1 MRQILAFFAAAA
13 LATVVALPTAV
24 ACDGEHKD
32 EQPSQKQAPA
42 AQLKTASFKVNGM
55 HCQGCGEKIK
65 TTLAKT
71 TGVHKV
77 EVKQADK
84 RIVVD
89 YDAKK
94 ISPEKIAKIIS
105 DLGYP
110 ASAEA

>member
-1 MRQILAFFAAAA
+1 MRKFLSLFAAAA
-13 LATVVALPTAV
+13 LMTVLGLPAAT

-32 EQPSQKQAPA
+32 EQPSQKQPPA
-42 AQLKTASFKVNGM
+42 AQLKTASFRVNGM
-55 HCQGCGEKIK
+55 HCQGCGDKIK
-65 TTLAKT
+65 TALTKT

-77 EVKQADK
+77 SVKTADK

-94 ISPEKIAKIIS
+94 ITPEKIAKIIS
-105 DLGYP
+105 ELGYP

>member
-1 MRQILAFFAAAA
+1 MRHILAFFAAAA
-13 LATVVALPTAV
+13 LATVVALPPAA
-24 ACDGEHKD
+24 ACDHDQKD
-32 EQPSQKQAPA
+32 EPSQKQAPA

-65 TTLAKT
+65 STLAKT
-71 TGVHKV
+71 TGIHKV
-77 EVKQADK
+77 DVKQADK

-94 ISPEKIAKIIS
+94 ITPEKIAKIIS

>member
-1 MRQILAFFAAAA
+1 MKHILTFFAAAA
-13 LATVVALPTAV
+13 MATVFALPAAD

-32 EQPSQKQAPA
+32 EPSQKQAPA

-55 HCQGCGEKIK
+55 HCQGCGDKIK
-65 TTLAKT
+65 SALAKT

-77 EVKQADK
+77 SVKQADK

-94 ISPEKIAKIIS
+94 ITPEKIAKIIS